1 MEALTQEHITFLR
14 MMGIPKESAEIIS
27 DYFPKDNED
36 FGKNFGQSS
45 YSLVDPKRFF
55 SKIFEIMNKYF
66 DIHLDFISHGC
77 GDSYIV
83 NPDID
88 FQVIKDESGVF
99 DYKNNYLTGG
109 YGKYGKNFGYKGV
122 KRWNLILKK

>member
-1 MEALTQEHITFLR
+1 MKALTQEHITFLR

-45 YSLVDPKRFF
+45 YSLEDSKRFF
-55 SKIFEIMNKYF
+55 SKIFEIMDKYF

-88 FQVIKDESGVF
+88 FQVIKDTEF
-99 DYKNNYLTGG
+99 NHKNNYLVDG
-109 YGKYGKNFGYKGV
+109 YGKYSKKYNNGEIL
-122 KRWNLILKK
+122 RWNLILKK